1 MATEQNLTEVEV
13 NSEESDV
20 GVNGEEN
27 VANYYVPYIDNG
39 FILKQI
45 AKEGNMTTARMLLS
59 LPLCRIKDANQMA
72 ARLSK
77 LKNKRDKLNKRKSA
91 DGVAAL
97 NSFLDA
103 EFVFPESSGE
113 ER

>member
-1 MATEQNLTEVEV
+1 MATEQILTEVEV
-13 NSEESDV
+13 NGEESDEV
-20 GVNGEEN
+20 VNSEEN

-39 FILKQI
+39 FILKHF
-45 AKEGNMTTARMLLS
+45 AKEGNRATARMLLS
-59 LPLCRIKDANQMA
+59 LPLCRIKDVDQMA

-77 LKNKRDKLNKRKSA
+77 LKNKRDRLNKQKSA